1 MNIVALSTLKD
12 FWTKHPDSQEQLK
25 SWYYEMKKNSFKN
38 PHEIKE
44 RYGSADA
51 VGDNRIVFNI
61 KGNKYRLIVKFD
73 YVRQKG
79 FVRFI
84 GTHDEYSKIN
94 AEAI

>member
-1 MNIVALSTLKD
+1 MNIVALSTLKT

-25 SWYYEMKKNSFKN
+25 SWYAEMKRSSFKN

-44 RYGSADA
+44 RYRSADA
-51 VGDNRIVFNI
+51 VGENRIVFNI

-73 YVRQKG
+73 YIRQKG

-84 GTHDEYSKIN
+84 GTHDEYNKVN
-94 AEAI
+94 AEEI